1 MNMNPKIQKLKAERA
16 KNDAKISALQARNQE
31 IDSTVE
37 ELENLDIIGMVRSC
51 GITPEMLA
59 RFIQD
64 MKKNPLPVLPDENE
78 TKEDGNDGSE
88 EE

>member
-1 MNMNPKIQKLKAERA
+1 MNPKIQKLKAERA

-78 TKEDGNDGSE
+78 TQEDGNDGSE

>member
-1 MNMNPKIQKLKAERA
+1 MNPKIQKLKAERA

-64 MKKNPLPVLPDENE
+64 MKKNPLPVLTGENE

>member
-1 MNMNPKIQKLKAERA
+1 MNPKIQKLKAERA

-59 RFIQD
+59 RFIKD
-64 MKKNPLPVLPDENE
+64 MKKNPLPVLTGENE

>member
-1 MNMNPKIQKLKAERA
+1 MNPKIQKLKAERA
-16 KNDAKISALQARNQE
+16 KNDAKISALQARNRE

-64 MKKNPLPVLPDENE
+64 MKKNPLPVLTGENE

>member
-1 MNMNPKIQKLKAERA
+1 MNQKIQKLKAERA
-16 KNDAKISALQARNQE
+16 KNDAKISALQARNRE

-64 MKKNPLPVLPDENE
+64 MKKNPLPVLTGENE

>member
-1 MNMNPKIQKLKAERA
+1 MNPKIQKLKAERA

-31 IDSTVE
+31 TDSTVE
-37 ELENLDIIGMVRSC
+37 ELENLDIIGMVHSC

>member
-1 MNMNPKIQKLKAERA
+1 MNPKIQKLKAERA
-16 KNDAKISALQARNQE
+16 KNDAKISALQARNRE

-37 ELENLDIIGMVRSC
+37 ELENLDIIGMVRSY

-59 RFIQD
+59 RFIKD
-64 MKKNPLPVLPDENE
+64 MKKNPLPVLTDENE
-78 TKEDGNDGSE
+78 TKEDGNYGSE

>member
-1 MNMNPKIQKLKAERA
+1 MNQKIQKLKAERA

-37 ELENLDIIGMVRSC
+37 ELENLDIIGMVRRC

-59 RFIQD
+59 QFIKD
-64 MKKNPLPVLPDENE
+64 MKKNPLPVLTGQNE
-78 TKEDGNDGSE
+78 TKEDRNDGSE

>member
-1 MNMNPKIQKLKAERA
+1 MNPNIQKLTAERA
-16 KNDAKISALQARNQE
+16 KNDAKISVVQARNQE

-64 MKKNPLPVLPDENE
+64 MKKNPLPVLPDE
-78 TKEDGNDGSE
+78 
-88 EE
+88 

>member
-1 MNMNPKIQKLKAERA
+1 MNPKIQKLKAERA

-31 IDSTVE
+31 IDSIVE

>member
-1 MNMNPKIQKLKAERA
+1 MNPKIQKLKAERA

-64 MKKNPLPVLPDENE
+64 MKKNPLPVLTGENE
-78 TKEDGNDGSE
+78 TKEDNNDGSE

>member
-1 MNMNPKIQKLKAERA
+1 MNPKIQKLKAERA

-37 ELENLDIIGMVRSC
+37 ELENLDIIGMVRRC

-78 TKEDGNDGSE
+78 TKEDRNDGSE

>member
-1 MNMNPKIQKLKAERA
+1 MNPKIQKLKAERA
-16 KNDAKISALQARNQE
+16 KNDAKISALQARNRE

-64 MKKNPLPVLPDENE
+64 MKKNPLPVLTGENE
-78 TKEDGNDGSE
+78 TKEGRNDGSE

>member
-1 MNMNPKIQKLKAERA
+1 MNPKIQKLKAERV

>member
-1 MNMNPKIQKLKAERA
+1 MNPKIQKLKAERE

-78 TKEDGNDGSE
+78 TQEDGNDGSE

>member
-1 MNMNPKIQKLKAERA
+1 MNPKIQKLKAERA
-16 KNDAKISALQARNQE
+16 KNDAKISALQARNRE

>member
-1 MNMNPKIQKLKAERA
+1 MNPKIQKLKAERA

-88 EE
+88 GE

>member
-1 MNMNPKIQKLKAERA
+1 MNPKIQKLKAERA

>member
-1 MNMNPKIQKLKAERA
+1 MNQKIQKLKAERA

-37 ELENLDIIGMVRSC
+37 ELENLDIIGMVRRC

-59 RFIQD
+59 QFIKD
-64 MKKNPLPVLPDENE
+64 MKKNPLPVLTGQNE
-78 TKEDGNDGSE
+78 TKEDRNDGSE
-88 EE
+88 ED